1 MIFTRR
7 FGALAARRDFN
18 DRPEVDDSAKVFEID
33 KTPSLSDAAPQQET
47 TQVREGAAA

>member
-18 DRPEVDDSAKVFEID
+18 DRPRVVEADL
-33 KTPSLSDAAPQQET
+33 TTTLSDRASQPELDRVSDEVAA
-47 TQVREGAAA
+47 